1 MRICLGDN
9 CMKGGMS
16 CERKCSFEMS
26 PPECTE
32 VSFHYYS
39 FFLKR
44 HVCVIS
50 SDPSFKDDNARLT
63 TVTLKHVSNQ

>member
-1 MRICLGDN
+1 MRIFLGDN

-32 VSFHYYS
+32 VSIFT
-39 FFLKR
+39 FLKR
-44 HVCVIS
+44 LKTQ
-50 SDPSFKDDNARLT
+50 FK
-63 TVTLKHVSNQ
+63 VTLHFKIEIPGFE